1 MLFIWS
7 QVHSAQ
13 KDNRAY
19 KWLLNL
25 QGPSSRLTRWAVKL
39 SEYDYVVEHRPG
51 SRMRHAD
58 ALSRNINMIEKGL
71 TLSREAIRG
80 EQEKDEACIKYRQYE
95 NFWIDGDGLLYYQ
108 KLKEQP
114 RIVIPALLV
123 STVL

>member
-1 MLFIWS
+1 
-7 QVHSAQ
+7 
-13 KDNRAY
+13 
-19 KWLLNL
+19 
-25 QGPSSRLTRWAVKL
+25 
-39 SEYDYVVEHRPG
+39 
-51 SRMRHAD
+51 MRHAD